1 MSLSTSADVA
11 VVVIVCGD
19 HRACPLTLPLRH
31 FLRSRCQGCCGQEAT
46 SLGLHLLQDPEP
58 LQWVGKTNTSPSP
71 FTGDPPLQVVHLH
84 RLPSFI
90 GNPPARNPP
99 A

>member
-11 VVVIVCGD
+11 AVAIICGD

-31 FLRSRCQGCCGQEAT
+31 LLRSPCQGRCGQEAT

-58 LQWVGKTNTSPSP
+58 LLWVGKTNISPPP
-71 FTGDPPLQVVHLH
+71 FTSDPPL
-84 RLPSFI
+84 
-90 GNPPARNPP
+90 
-99 A
+99 